1 MPREGECSTPRTPA
15 LTGGERSLG
24 RAASLRRALPLP
36 PSEHT
41 RLIRGPSADSSL
53 TVGSR
58 SARGLPQLTTRLD
71 RLDAGNGVY
80 FGGYG
85 PDVASVGGDAFSF
98 YLLRFQ
104 AGLVISGPHKAS
116 GLRAPQAERA
126 PWGFLRLCGPG
137 WLSSTSAGAGGFLGS
152 GAAWVTVRPRATRPR
167 VSFRRPGQ
175 CRELSGAAKRG
186 SRADE
191 APESYSCQVSVC
203 PGKAAFPGVCA
214 AVYLTQSSRVAPCI
228 LVLVSCI
235 SSGHAPLRGLP
246 TRDILQYIKL
256 KMSSFIEV

>member
-36 PSEHT
+36 PSKHT
-41 RLIRGPSADSSL
+41 RLMRGPSADCLL
-53 TVGSR
+53 TVGSWNT
-58 SARGLPQLTTRLD
+58 RGLPQLPTRLD
-71 RLDAGNGVY
+71 RLDAGNGVC

-85 PDVASVGGDAFSF
+85 PDVASVGATPSHSTCSGFKPVLFSAA
-98 YLLRFQ
+98 RRR
-104 AGLVISGPHKAS
+104 AS

-137 WLSSTSAGAGGFLGS
+137 WLSATSAGAGGFLGS

-167 VSFRRPGQ
+167 VSFRQPGQ
-175 CRELSGAAKRG
+175 CRALSGAARRG

-191 APESYSCQVSVC
+191 APES
-203 PGKAAFPGVCA
+203 
-214 AVYLTQSSRVAPCI
+214 
-228 LVLVSCI
+228 
-235 SSGHAPLRGLP
+235 
-246 TRDILQYIKL
+246 
-256 KMSSFIEV
+256 